1 MKLLI
6 ALALFGSLAADEFP
20 AVMAEPNLEKR
31 SDLALLEADRAIT
44 GAKKAY
50 EERKMQDFKL
60 RVADVEE
67 LVQLSYKSL
76 QDTGKRARK
85 NPKYFKRAEM
95 SVRALMRRMDTLA
108 GEVAHQDRDLVT
120 DAHQRLNEVHDNI
133 VHDIMTKK

>member
-6 ALALFGSLAADEFP
+6 ALALFRSLAADEFP

-108 GEVAHQDRDLVT
+108 GEVAHQDRDFVT

-133 VHDIMTKK
+133 LHDIMTKK